1 MGFDLLCSPSSPLSF
16 LSLLL
21 QRPIIESPSP
31 FYPIEHFNNFFGC
44 LTIANKKSYK
54 KASPVSNWNLDGNW
68 TLRKALPILVLE
80 FLIFKMPEWSCDSP
94 LWDSPRAHREPT
106 LCTWER
112 NVSIS
117 TGGLNIKIQQSQGG
131 SSGNYSAV
139 VQEWGLTVI
148 KLNTG
153 TEFRQYGGSWDLSLT
168 TSSLNVASLRC
179 LFSKRWWVGGSR
191 FNSLIGGSCTD
202 ARIQGRSMC
211 YNSK

>member
-1 MGFDLLCSPSSPLSF
+1 MFTKIPQVWTLLWRPPNMILK
-16 LSLLL
+16 LSLPWHQILKDAFL
-21 QRPIIESPSP
+21 VN
-31 FYPIEHFNNFFGC
+31 FYMWFSEASFQ
-44 LTIANKKSYK
+44 KKK
-54 KASPVSNWNLDGNW
+54 
-68 TLRKALPILVLE
+68 ILKTFHVTVVY
-80 FLIFKMPEWSCDSP
+80 IDPG
-94 LWDSPRAHREPT
+94 
-106 LCTWER
+106 
-112 NVSIS
+112 S

-148 KLNTG
+148 RLNTG
-153 TEFRQYGGSWDLSLT
+153 TEFRQHGGSWDLSLT
-168 TSSLNVASLRC
+168 TSSLNVASLCC